1 MSSDSLNGQSKK
13 RQEGSELLKRK
24 KDANKILRNNGS
36 CVHSQCVRASFGPIA
51 VTMSNCGFLFPGHMF
66 KVPCK

>member
-1 MSSDSLNGQSKK
+1 MSSDSLNGQFKK

-24 KDANKILRNNGS
+24 KDANKILQNNGS
-36 CVHSQCVRASFGPIA
+36 RVHSQCVRASFGPIA
-51 VTMSNCGFLFPGHMF
+51 VRMSNCGFRFPGHMF